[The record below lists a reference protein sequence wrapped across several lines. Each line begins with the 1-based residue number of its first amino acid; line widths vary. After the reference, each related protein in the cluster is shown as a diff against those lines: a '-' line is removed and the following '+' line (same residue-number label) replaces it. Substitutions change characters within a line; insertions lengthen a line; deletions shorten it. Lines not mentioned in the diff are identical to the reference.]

1 MYGFF
6 STIYTDSKGKL
17 RNIWISGCVLCYI
30 AVIFNITILSV
41 LRRRN
46 LSSPATVLMQ
56 GLAIADALTSFCSY
70 GFEFLFQLKY
80 ENYIHEIRKLT
91 LSYPYCAMYVHMSLL
106 TEMFHLV
113 STALTLSIGIQK
125 CVAMRFPIWTRI
137 YLTKRKSLAVCLIS
151 FIVCIIIHVPRN
163 LTLIVKA
170 HEERDGYCV
179 TTYRN
184 EQLLDYSSLY
194 FTMINTVLLTGF
206 CVVMLLSTIYIVYK
220 FITTSNLRH
229 KRVSKRTRQSALL
242 VVFIMI
248 IYLIIEIPKV
258 LMYIVFASKSLVE
271 FDKPNNI
278 FYSLWVIE
286 NNKNAMT
293 AILAYGTNIFNDIFP
308 VAIERWEFLL
318 FLNEGRKI
326 FTLLGCMSNFV
337 IYISMSSK
345 IRKELKLMFKNSL
358 RSISTLQRRH
368 TGIFYV

>member
-1 MYGFF
+1 
-6 STIYTDSKGKL
+6 
-17 RNIWISGCVLCYI
+17 
-30 AVIFNITILSV
+30 
-41 LRRRN
+41 
-46 LSSPATVLMQ
+46 MQ
-56 GLAIADALTSFCSY
+56 ALAIADALTSFCSY

-80 ENYIHEIRKLT
+80 EKYGNDIHDIRKLT

-106 TEMFHLV
+106 TEAVHLV

-137 YLTKRKSLAVCLIS
+137 YLTIRKSQAVCLIC

-170 HEERDGYCV
+170 HEERVGYCV

-184 EQLLDYSSLY
+184 EQLLEYSSLY
-194 FTMINTVLLTGF
+194 FTVINTVLLTAF
-206 CVVMLLSTIYIVYK
+206 CVVMFLCTIYIVYK
-220 FITTSNLRH
+220 FFTTGNIRH
-229 KRVSKRTRQSALL
+229 KRASRKTRQSALL
-242 VVFIMI
+242 VVFIMV

-258 LMYIVFASKSLVE
+258 LMYIVFASKSIVE

-293 AILAYGTNIFNDIFP
+293 TILAYKTNIFNDIFP

-345 IRKELKLMFKNSL
+345 IRKELKLMFKT
-358 RSISTLQRRH
+358 SIDEIRTFFTCMIDRL
-368 TGIFYV
+368 V

>member
-1 MYGFF
+1 MYRFF
-6 STIYTDSKGKL
+6 FTIYTDSKGKL
-17 RNIWISGCVLCYI
+17 CNIWISGCVMCYI
-30 AVIFNITILSV
+30 ALIFNITIYSV

-46 LSSPATVLMQ
+46 LSSSATVLMQ

-70 GFEFLFQLKY
+70 GFEFLFQMKY
-80 ENYIHEIRKLT
+80 ENDIHEIRKLT

-113 STALTLSIGIQK
+113 STVLTLSIGIQK

-163 LTLIVKA
+163 LTLIVTA

-184 EQLLDYSSLY
+184 EQLLEYSSLY
-194 FTMINTVLLTGF
+194 FTVINTVLLTGF

-220 FITTSNLRH
+220 FFAASKLHN
-229 KRVSKRTRQSALL
+229 KRASKRTRQSALL

-286 NNKNAMT
+286 SNKNAMT
-293 AILAYGTNIFNDIFP
+293 TILAYNTDIFNNIFP

-326 FTLLGCMSNFV
+326 FTLFGCMSNFV